1 MRNVLRMVKLLVMMR
16 TMEERHV
23 TLKVS
28 KVDITYVHGQSPG
41 HSESHVKIARAKC
54 HTQRKLE
61 QNVIGEK
68 SGLKGELGS

>member
-1 MRNVLRMVKLLVMMR
+1 MLHMVKLLVMMR
-16 TMEERHV
+16 NMEERHV

-41 HSESHVKIARAKC
+41 HSEPRWEVLEPNVTH
-54 HTQRKLE
+54 RKLK

-68 SGLKGELGS
+68 SGLKRELGS